1 MTVSVISVIAGQE
14 DPPGEVLP
22 ARDDVRERREQIL
35 ADARAARAQSSILR
49 ARSRLLRARINGLDP
64 SADLLR

>member
-22 ARDDVRERREQIL
+22 ARDDVRECREQIL

-49 ARSRLLRARINGLDP
+49 ARSRLLR
-64 SADLLR
+64 